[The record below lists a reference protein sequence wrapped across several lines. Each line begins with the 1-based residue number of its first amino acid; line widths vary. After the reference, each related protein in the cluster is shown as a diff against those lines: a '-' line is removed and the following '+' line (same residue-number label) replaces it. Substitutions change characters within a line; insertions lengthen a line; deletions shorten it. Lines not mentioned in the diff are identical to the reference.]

1 MYAEFSYLVDSIF
14 KSHMYA
20 MFGFLFTNLILLVVI
35 VALLSIVQTYMQL
48 CYQNYDWW
56 WRSFAVGASVGFYM
70 FLYTVWFL
78 VT

>member
-48 CYQNYDWW
+48 CY
-56 WRSFAVGASVGFYM
+56 
-70 FLYTVWFL
+70 
-78 VT
+78 